1 MKTTSEQW
9 NVVFIRPPQGRQNR
23 ALKRWLMEDDNDD
36 ASVLSYVNY

>member
-9 NVVFIRPPQGRQNR
+9 NVVFIRPPRGRQNR